1 MMSGVAVF
9 TGQFLDWLQVPRQA
23 HLFVL
28 MCLAV
33 LVALFIGYL
42 VGLERGR
49 GRVGG
54 RAARPAAPSGGEDR
68 IDRIHQEMK
77 DLRDQNKHYRYL
89 LVSIPR
95 VIKHLNTT
103 VDQEELASSIVK
115 LAKEV
120 TRTDTA
126 HLYISQEE
134 GGYLEKVFA
143 VGHGSEAVD
152 GFNLGEGIVGRAA
165 AEREIID
172 GEQIADPPESG
183 TGYPQGESA
192 PEDESGLSIAA
203 PVQFEGSFIGVLGV
217 GNITNPT
224 GDEKD
229 LMRMVAEMAGVS
241 LYNRAF
247 LGDAKRK
254 ASTDPLTGL
263 YNRRQFFAMAREE
276 VQKTI
281 VRGGMIS
288 IFLFDI
294 DNFKNYNDV
303 NGHGEGDKL
312 LKDLSG
318 LVQKESRKT
327 AVVARYGGEE
337 FIVMLT
343 GISKSDA
350 SNYARRLCEKIAAHP
365 FTHREKQ
372 PLGILSISGG
382 VAAYPTDGTSIKEVI
397 RLADVALY
405 KAKERGKNRVEVHG
419 SLLFAEE
426 GEGDV
431 IPPELTGLGGDGED
445 SAPGPGRS

>member
-1 MMSGVAVF
+1 MSGIAVF
-9 TGQFLDWLQVPRQA
+9 TGQILDWLQVPRQA

-28 MCLAV
+28 MCLAA
-33 LVALFIGYL
+33 LVALAIGYL
-42 VGLERGR
+42 VGRERRR
-49 GRVGG
+49 GEVGG
-54 RAARPAAPSGGEDR
+54 RAGRFVIPPGGEDR
-68 IDRIHQEMK
+68 IDAIHHEIK

-103 VDQEELASSIVK
+103 VDQEELASSIVR

-126 HLYISQEE
+126 HLYIAQEE

-143 VGHGSEAVD
+143 VGHGSDAID

-165 AEREIID
+165 AEREITERERRTD
-172 GEQIADPPESG
+172 SPGSG
-183 TGYPQGESA
+183 AGDPQGESA

-229 LMRMVAEMAGVS
+229 LVRMVAELAGVS

-254 ASTDPLTGL
+254 AATDPLTGL
-263 YNRRQFFAMAREE
+263 YNRRQFFAMAREG

-281 VRGGMIS
+281 VSGGLVS

-312 LKDLSG
+312 LKELSG
-318 LVQKESRKT
+318 LVQRESRKP

-343 GISKSDA
+343 GISKGDA
-350 SNYARRLCEKIAAHP
+350 CTYARRLCEKIAAHP
-365 FTHREKQ
+365 FAHREKQ

-397 RLADVALY
+397 RLADAALY
-405 KAKERGKNRVEVHG
+405 AAKERGKNRVEVHG

-426 GEGDV
+426 GEDESDTASPG
-431 IPPELTGLGGDGED
+431 TGH
-445 SAPGPGRS
+445 

>member
-1 MMSGVAVF
+1 MSGIAAF
-9 TGQFLDWLQVPRQA
+9 TGQTLDWLQVPRQA

-28 MCLAV
+28 MCLAT
-33 LVALFIGYL
+33 LVALAIGYL
-42 VGLERGR
+42 VGLERRR
-49 GRVGG
+49 GRV
-54 RAARPAAPSGGEDR
+54 AARTGGAVIPPRGDDR
-68 IDRIHQEMK
+68 IDEIHQEIK
-77 DLRDQNKHYRYL
+77 DLRDQNRHYRYM

-103 VDQEELASSIVK
+103 VDQDELASSIVS
-115 LAKEV
+115 LAKEM

-143 VGHGSEAVD
+143 VGHGSAAID

-165 AEREIID
+165 AEREIT
-172 GEQIADPPESG
+172 GTEQETDSPGSG
-183 TGYPQGESA
+183 VGAPQGETA
-192 PEDESGLSIAA
+192 AEDESGLSIAV

-224 GDEKD
+224 GGEKD
-229 LMRMVAEMAGVS
+229 LLKMVAEIAGVS

-254 ASTDPLTGL
+254 AATDPLTGL
-263 YNRRQFFAMAREE
+263 YNRRQFFAMAREG
-276 VQKTI
+276 VQKTT
-281 VRGGMIS
+281 VSGGLIS

-303 NGHGEGDKL
+303 NGHSAGDKL
-312 LKDLSG
+312 LKELSG
-318 LVQKESRKT
+318 LVQKESRKS

-343 GISKSDA
+343 GISKGDA
-350 SNYARRLCEKIAAHP
+350 CIYARRLCEKIAAHP
-365 FTHREKQ
+365 FPHREKQ

-382 VAAYPTDGTSIKEVI
+382 VASYPTDGMSIKEVI

-405 KAKERGKNRVEVHG
+405 AAKERGRNRIEVHG
-419 SLLFAEE
+419 SLLFAE
-426 GEGDV
+426 GKDKGDTV
-431 IPPELTGLGGDGED
+431 SPGDE
-445 SAPGPGRS
+445 

>member
-9 TGQFLDWLQVPRQA
+9 TGQFLDWFQVPRQA

-33 LVALFIGYL
+33 LVALAIGYL
-42 VGLERGR
+42 VGLERRR
-49 GRVGG
+49 GEVGG
-54 RAARPAAPSGGEDR
+54 RSARTAAPPGREDR
-68 IDRIHQEMK
+68 IDRIHQEIQ

-103 VDQEELASSIVK
+103 VDQEELASSIVG

-120 TRTDTA
+120 ARTDTA

-143 VGHGSEAVD
+143 VGQGSEAVD
-152 GFNLGEGIVGRAA
+152 GFNPGEGIVGRAA

-172 GEQIADPPESG
+172 REQAADPPESG
-183 TGYPQGESA
+183 TGYPQGEPA

-254 ASTDPLTGL
+254 AATDPLTGL

-276 VQKTI
+276 VRKTI
-281 VRGGMIS
+281 VSGGMIS

-303 NGHGEGDKL
+303 NGHGEGDNL
-312 LKDLSG
+312 LKDLSS

-343 GISKSDA
+343 GISKGDA
-350 SNYARRLCEKIAAHP
+350 CSYARRLCEKIAAHP
-365 FTHREKQ
+365 FAHREKQ

-405 KAKERGKNRVEVHG
+405 AAKEQGKNRVEVHG
-419 SLLFAEE
+419 NLLFAEE
-426 GEGDV
+426 GEGDA
-431 IPPELTGLGGDGED
+431 IPPDLAGLGGDGED
-445 SAPGPGRS
+445 SAPGPG